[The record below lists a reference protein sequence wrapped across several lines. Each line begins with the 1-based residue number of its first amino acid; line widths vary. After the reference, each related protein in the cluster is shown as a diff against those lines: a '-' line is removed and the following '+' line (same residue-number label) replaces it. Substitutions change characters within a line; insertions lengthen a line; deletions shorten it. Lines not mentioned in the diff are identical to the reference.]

1 MGCLLSTAGNTAL
14 YAATLTT
21 AKAAKPD
28 NTTGRQYND
37 ATVATATQCR
47 NPAVKL
53 DDIKKLHQ
61 KKYRQSLGHFLV
73 EGEHLVLE
81 LEKAATGN
89 PHWQQAKL
97 FVTSTYEHWP
107 SPWPKTIISD
117 RQMAQLA
124 DTKTPQGIL
133 AVAPLPPIR
142 QTHQQPAGKRS
153 TSMKSRIRE
162 TWARSCAPWP
172 GLAACAACSAPAASI
187 PIIRKLCAP
196 AWAPSSMSRWKPM

>member
-1 MGCLLSTAGNTAL
+1 MGCLLSTAGKTAL

-81 LEKAATGN
+81 LEKAAAGN
-89 PHWQQAKL
+89 PHWQKARL

-107 SPWPKTIISD
+107 SPWPKTIIGTTN
-117 RQMAQLA
+117 MVQLP
-124 DTKTPQGIL
+124 KPKLPKVIL
-133 AVAPLPPIR
+133 AVRPLP
-142 QTHQQPAGKRS
+142 
-153 TSMKSRIRE
+153 
-162 TWARSCAPWP
+162 
-172 GLAACAACSAPAASI
+172 
-187 PIIRKLCAP
+187 IIK
-196 AWAPSSMSRWKPM
+196 